1 MRPPDERRRR
11 FEEIYAACHDPV
23 LGYVMRRTGDGHD
36 AADVLAETF
45 LVAWR
50 RLDEVPPGDRARP
63 WLFGVARRVL
73 ANHHRGE
80 RRRNALGDRL
90 RAELH
95 FGERPAPEPD
105 VDEAVADAFRGLS
118 DDDREL
124 LSLVG
129 WEGLDAGQIAIV
141 LGCSRN
147 AARIRLHRAR
157 KRFAREL
164 ETRRAPSE
172 AGASTH
178 TPAKAAVPSV
188 PALVR
193 ATRPRPRRTTLAKE
207 EHA

>member
-23 LGYVMRRTGDGHD
+23 LGYVMRRTSDGHD

-50 RLDEVPPGDRARP
+50 RLDDVPPGDQARP
-63 WLFGVARRVL
+63 WLYGVARRVL

-80 RRRNALGDRL
+80 RRRTALGDRL
-90 RAELH
+90 RAELASAV
-95 FGERPAPEPD
+95 RPPD
-105 VDEAVADAFRGLS
+105 RLAESGAVADAFRSLS

-129 WEGLDAGQIAIV
+129 WEGLDAGQIATV

-147 AARIRLHRAR
+147 AVRIRLHRAR
-157 KRFAREL
+157 KRLARAL
-164 ETRRAPSE
+164 EARDAHTE
-172 AGASTH
+172 AYPHQARI
-178 TPAKAAVPSV
+178 V
-188 PALVR
+188 
-193 ATRPRPRRTTLAKE
+193 KE